1 MSLDKISI
9 NEINRIRQDNYGNNN
24 EAQAIVEELI
34 SQIILSE
41 SNDFMMAQYALIS
54 GYYWGIGMT
63 EEGKYYIS
71 KALEFSEYASDKKS
85 LVDVY
90 IQAGNY
96 ASLGDRYGETLT
108 WYYKALDMS
117 ESIEYNKEVS
127 RIYNN
132 IGTLF
137 IYCSNTVK
145 GLEYLLL
152 AEKYSKRYTDVL
164 ILSVLYNNLAEAY
177 LTINDLS
184 KGAHYID
191 LMEGHIGQSGSDIQ
205 RLSHMINKWKYA
217 LKLGDESQVDIIY
230 LQAKKL
236 LDKIPYG
243 NDHIMSNLQFFDV
256 LVEMGKAETAVRNI
270 KDGIHKLESTK
281 DYNNLKKFYQK
292 LISYYESS
300 GDISLRMDYIT
311 RSYENDLLAQDTQL
325 VNMNKSLEQIDES
338 RQNMIKE
345 QEKNKTAYS
354 ALTTENSRL
363 LAVNNN
369 LRVIHEIGIKI
380 LSTTDLVEI
389 YDILLKKVND
399 LYQVQEFAIGILNE
413 DEDALLFR
421 YSSHESELGS
431 RTKEV
436 SLESHQALSVQC
448 FLKNKEIIIND
459 CERELPERYHRNL
472 SRGEKL
478 SSLVFF
484 PIIVDEKSFGVMTV
498 QHSHKNAFN
507 ALQLEVFRLLATF
520 ASVSFMNAQHN
531 YALTEEIEKRTSI
544 QGELEIIN
552 HQLDHLAKHDD
563 LTGVYNRRTFEQVY
577 LDAFNDSMKLGQ
589 SLTVMIL
596 DIDHFKQYN
605 DEYGH
610 MQGDNCIVEVSKKL
624 LSELKRQKDFIS
636 RYGGDEFMILLPD
649 TDKEGAEVVARNLVN
664 SIRGL
669 KIQHIGSLIDEFV
682 TISLGSVSRVIK
694 SNDDS
699 DELLVLADKAL
710 YKAKKELGRNT
721 YFMT

>member
-1 MSLDKISI
+1 MSLDKITI

-24 EAQAIVEELI
+24 EAQAIVEKLI

-41 SNDFMMAQYALIS
+41 SNDFMMAQYALVS

-117 ESIEYNKEVS
+117 ESIEYNKEVA

-137 IYCSNTVK
+137 IHCTNTVK

-152 AEKYSKRYTDVL
+152 SEKYSKRYTDVL

-243 NDHIMSNLQFFDV
+243 NDHIMSNLEFFDV

-311 RSYENDLLAQDTQL
+311 RSYENDLLVQDTQL
-325 VNMNKSLEQIDES
+325 MNMNKSLEQIDES

-436 SLESHQALSVQC
+436 SLASHQSLSVQC

-544 QGELEIIN
+544 QEELEIIN

-649 TDKEGAEVVARNLVN
+649 TDKEGAEVVARNLVK
-664 SIRGL
+664 SIRAL

-699 DELLVLADKAL
+699 DDLLVSADKAL